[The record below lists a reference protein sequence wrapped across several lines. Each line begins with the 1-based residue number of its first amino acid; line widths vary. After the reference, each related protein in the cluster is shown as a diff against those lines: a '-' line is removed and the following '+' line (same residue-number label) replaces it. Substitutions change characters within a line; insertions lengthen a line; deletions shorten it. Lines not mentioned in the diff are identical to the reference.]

1 MEIILLQKIQNLG
14 QLGDVVNVKPGY
26 ARNFLIPHGKAVRA
40 SEKAKAEVESRKA
53 ELLAQEQDVMA
64 KAQGR
69 ADILN
74 GMLVEIP
81 ANAGEEG
88 KLFGSVSAAEIC
100 DTVNKAGNELERSE
114 VLMPDGPIKEVGDY
128 QVSIQLHP
136 EVNAEIN
143 VKVVPED
150 II

>member
-14 QLGDVVNVKPGY
+14 QLGDVVNVKNGY
-26 ARNFLIPHGKAVRA
+26 ARNYLIPQGKAVRA
-40 SEKAKAEVESRKA
+40 SEQAKVEVESRKS
-53 ELLAQEQDVMA
+53 ELLAQEKDVLA

-74 GMLVEIP
+74 GMMVEIP
-81 ANAGEEG
+81 AKASEEG

-100 DTVNKAGNELERSE
+100 DYVGKAGNELERSE
-114 VLMPDGPIKEVGDY
+114 VLMPDGPIKEIGDY
-128 QVSIQLHP
+128 QVSIHLHP

-150 II
+150 IA

>member
-26 ARNFLIPHGKAVRA
+26 ARNYLIPHGKAVRA
-40 SEKAKAEVESRKA
+40 SEQAKAEVESRKA
-53 ELLAQEQDVMA
+53 ELLAQEQDMLA

-69 ADILN
+69 ADLLN
-74 GMLVEIP
+74 GMMVEIP
-81 ANAGEEG
+81 ANASEEG

-100 DTVNKAGNELERSE
+100 DYVGKAGNELERSE

-128 QVSIQLHP
+128 QVLVQLHP
-136 EVNAEIN
+136 EVKAQIN

-150 II
+150 IT